1 MNLCFVTGSRA
12 EFGILSNLIVEISNN
27 SFFKV
32 KLVVTGSHLSKKYG
46 LTYREILSQKF
57 NIYKKIKILT
67 DNTSD
72 KDISKVIS
80 SAINNFSKFFKK
92 EKFESIIVLGDR
104 AEILGVVLA
113 AYCCQIP
120 VIHFHG
126 GETTIG
132 SMDNGFRNAISQ
144 LSQFHFCATLKSKK
158 KLLNMGFNFNKIFNV
173 GSLSLDSLSKKNL
186 LSKKEL
192 EKRIKIKLNIKYIV
206 VNFFPETNNSD
217 FGLKNLK
224 KVLIN
229 LEKLDK
235 ILIVFTLSS
244 FDFSSSTINKLILEF
259 QKKKEMVII
268 FKSLGHQNYLSLLKY
283 SELIVGNSSSG
294 IIEFP
299 FFKKVTINV
308 GNRQEGREQA
318 NSVVNL
324 KKINDNNLYKLIKK
338 LLLKNNNIKNIKNP
352 YFNSNS
358 INSTILNLKKIFYES
373 KNST

>member
-46 LTYREILSQKF
+46 LTYREILNQKF
-57 NIYKKIKILT
+57 NIYKKIKILA

-158 KLLNMGFNFNKIFNV
+158 KLLNMGFSSNKIFNV

-308 GNRQEGREQA
+308 GNRQKGREQA

>member
-46 LTYREILSQKF
+46 LTYREILNQKF
-57 NIYKKIKILT
+57 NIYKKIKILA

-158 KLLNMGFNFNKIFNV
+158 KLLNMGFSSNKIFNV

>member
-1 MNLCFVTGSRA
+1 
-12 EFGILSNLIVEISNN
+12 
-27 SFFKV
+27 
-32 KLVVTGSHLSKKYG
+32 
-46 LTYREILSQKF
+46 
-57 NIYKKIKILT
+57 
-67 DNTSD
+67 
-72 KDISKVIS
+72 
-80 SAINNFSKFFKK
+80 
-92 EKFESIIVLGDR
+92 
-104 AEILGVVLA
+104 
-113 AYCCQIP
+113 
-120 VIHFHG
+120 
-126 GETTIG
+126 
-132 SMDNGFRNAISQ
+132 MDNGFRNAISQ

>member
-12 EFGILSNLIVEISNN
+12 EFGILSNLIEEISNN

-46 LTYREILSQKF
+46 LTYREILNQKF
-57 NIYKKIKILT
+57 NIYKKIKILA

-104 AEILGVVLA
+104 AEILGVALA

-144 LSQFHFCATLKSKK
+144 LSQFHFCATFKSKK
-158 KLLNMGFNFNKIFNV
+158 KLLNMGFKSNKIFNV

-186 LSKKEL
+186 VSKKEL

-217 FGLKNLK
+217 FGMKNLK
-224 KVLIN
+224 KVLTN
-229 LEKLDK
+229 LKKLDK

-308 GNRQEGREQA
+308 GNRQKGREQA